1 MNSTTKK
8 FIHDLIAEILGLSKS
23 HVIWDFP
30 NAPRPTKPYVTLQTF
45 AEVGEAQEDIV
56 KTNQVGV
63 YNVVVPV
70 TQTLRVQYFGGS
82 DIDVTDKLNHLA
94 RKLETPTYADK
105 CFANKV
111 AFYNATSVQDLT
123 EIMDTQS
130 VDVRA
135 SIDFYVRTT
144 NEILDDL
151 SVIEKVVVDEN
162 IYIDDSD
169 ILTRQYEIAIQTNGG
184 N

>member
-8 FIHDLIAEILGLSKS
+8 FIHDLIAEILGLSKD

-30 NAPRPTKPYVTLQTF
+30 DAPRATKPYATLQIF
-45 AEVGEAQEDIV
+45 AERREGQENIR
-56 KTNQVGV
+56 KTNQVGI

-82 DIDVTDKLNHLA
+82 DMDVTDKLKHLA
-94 RKLETPTYADK
+94 RKVETPTYADK
-105 CFANKV
+105 CFANSV
-111 AFYNATSVQDLT
+111 AFYDCTSVQDLT
-123 EIMDTQS
+123 EIMEQS

-135 SIDFYVRTT
+135 SIDFFVRTT
-144 NEILDDL
+144 SELIDDL
-151 SVIEKVVVDEN
+151 SVIEKVKVDEE
-162 IYIDDSD
+162 IIIDDTET
-169 ILTRQYEIAIQTNGG
+169 LERQYTIEIQGG